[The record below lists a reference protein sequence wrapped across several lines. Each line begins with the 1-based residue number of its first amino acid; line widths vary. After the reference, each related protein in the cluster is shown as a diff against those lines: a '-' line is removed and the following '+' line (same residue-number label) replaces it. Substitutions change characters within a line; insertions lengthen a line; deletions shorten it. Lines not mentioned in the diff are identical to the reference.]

1 MSKKSD
7 EIELI
12 PDAWERFERAFDVV
26 AKTGPQPMR
35 VKPHEEIKLGKS
47 KGRTAE
53 KKKSSTSD
61 EAGE

>member
-35 VKPHEEIKLGKS
+35 PKPHEEMKLEKP
-47 KGRTAE
+47 KGQIDHKDKLPRR
-53 KKKSSTSD
+53 K
-61 EAGE
+61 